1 MTLVEEYASAR
12 RKYVDTVDVLART
25 VKFVSD
31 TPLNRFAHVS
41 GPEAGHSFEKVA
53 RDFVSLISLAKIPIV
68 LTFTDDVE
76 NTLSFIESVALGE
89 HDNDSLPLNKNA
101 FEIETQNTY
110 VLLSDLVEQCDVIQS
125 LARGLVSRDMATDPG
140 DVSEI
145 MPRVNADSLSSL
157 HEETKRLR
165 NRAASVNQQAASAE
179 CMIDYLNEIVKA

>member
-68 LTFTDDVE
+68 LTFKDDVE

-101 FEIETQNTY
+101 FEIETQNMY
-110 VLLSDLVEQCDVIQS
+110 ALLTDLVSQCSTVQS
-125 LARGLVSRDMATDPG
+125 IAGKFTTQYMALDRRGFPEFMPYV
-140 DVSEI
+140 DVS
-145 MPRVNADSLSSL
+145 SLSSL
-157 HEETKRLR
+157 FEETKRLR
-165 NRAASVNQQAASAE
+165 NRASSVNQQAASAE
-179 CMIDYLNEIVKA
+179 FMIDYLRENDNT